1 MFFKPGLLIS
11 TARFKERNCASEM
24 YYILKKYVE
33 VPADR
38 MKLRPTGVSGLV
50 MAALYKDNILEIA
63 HKLKNLL
70 QKPGFATYPTKIVPI
85 EKVTSTDIDQIIE
98 GLAKINAR
106 ERLTDKKWRIT
117 IRRRYAQETDRQE
130 IIQRVASAIGDV
142 GTVNLTNYDLELRI
156 EILSQE
162 TGLSIIPPELDI
174 QIKQI
179 EFFQDFQDF
188 QD

>member
-33 VPADR
+33 VPADK

-50 MAALYKDNILEIA
+50 MAAIYQDDILEIA
-63 HKLKNLL
+63 DKLKELL
-70 QKPGFATYPTKIVPI
+70 QKPGFAMFPTKIVPI
-85 EKVTSTDIDQIIE
+85 EKVVSTDIDEIIN
-98 GLAKINAR
+98 GLDTINAK
-106 ERLTDKKWRIT
+106 ERLTGKKWRIT

-130 IIQRVASAIGDV
+130 IIQKVANAIGDV
-142 GTVNLTNYDLELRI
+142 GTVNLTDYDLELRI

-179 EFFQDFQDF
+179 QFFED
-188 QD
+188 